1 MNKKTVY
8 IYLQSYESGSKYLK
22 RALDSIKK
30 QTYENFICL
39 IYDNCS
45 GSYTRNFLKEYVKED
60 HRFRLTF
67 FDEVSEQPIPWRYGI
82 PEILA
87 LCNGED
93 GYYCRVDADDTIE
106 PNCIQTMVNHI
117 EQDKL
122 DMVCG
127 SSRFLDAESNT
138 ELSVRSIEKNIIL
151 EGELFGDLFNQYY
164 QIMRTHWGKLIKLS
178 VLNDMNLSNLN
189 VVPYGADTLFIREA
203 LLRCKRV
210 GIIKDV
216 IYNYYLYNEERD
228 YNSDKKRII
237 APQILFDRDSS
248 YLMQKCGE
256 VSKANTNFLLQV
268 YYCESKDVINFIIS
282 GAFGDV
288 NKILL
293 MHDIMS
299 CNATR
304 SLCRLGY
311 SSGYAKVGEWLI
323 NQDVFENEEITRK
336 AAEIFAVIRYIP
348 NKLEM
353 YDGIRLYQLLV
364 DIYKFWDYP
373 MLKVTIENYIL
384 QLVRQEPLL
393 HSSDLFFATQYKQLI
408 SFVLNN
414 KLDEGL
420 SLVKEYLENE
430 QGYLNKSKNILIELG
445 LNIAALKEDERNFIY
460 MKKKQIELFLK
471 IDKEFAEKELYDY
484 LEILPGDKELLSM
497 KAVLE
502 DENI

>member
-8 IYLQSYESGSKYLK
+8 IYLQSYESGFKYLK

-30 QTYENFICL
+30 QTYENFVCL

-45 GSYTRNFLKEYVKED
+45 GRDTRNFLKEYVKED

-67 FDEVSEQPIPWRYGI
+67 FDEISEQPIGWRYGI

-93 GYYCRVDADDTIE
+93 GYYCRVDADDTME
-106 PNCIQTMVNHI
+106 PNCLETMINHI
-117 EQDKL
+117 EQHNL

-127 SSRFLDAESNT
+127 SSRFLKAENNI
-138 ELSVRSIEKNIIL
+138 ELGVRSIEENVIL
-151 EGELFGDLFNQYY
+151 EGELFGDLFKDYY

-178 VLNDMNLSNLN
+178 VLNAMNLSNLK
-189 VVPYGADTLFIREA
+189 VTPYGADTLFIREA

-216 IYNYYLYNEERD
+216 IYNYYVYNEKRE
-228 YNSDKKRII
+228 YNSDRKRII

-256 VSKANTNFLLQV
+256 VSKANTDLLLHV
-268 YYCESKDVINFIIS
+268 YYWESIDVINLIIS
-282 GAFGDV
+282 GAFGDE

-293 MHDIMS
+293 MYDIMS

-304 SLCRLGY
+304 SLCRIGY
-311 SSGYAKVGEWLI
+311 SSEYAKVGEWLI
-323 NQDVFENEEITRK
+323 NQDVFENEEVTRK
-336 AAEIFAVIRYIP
+336 TAEIFAIIHYIP
-348 NKLEM
+348 KELAM

-364 DIYKFWDYP
+364 DIYKFWDCP
-373 MLKVTIENYIL
+373 MLKVRIENYIL
-384 QLVRQEPLL
+384 QIVRQEALL
-393 HSSDLFFATQYKQLI
+393 QSCDLFFATQYKQLI

-414 KLDEGL
+414 QLNEGL
-420 SLVKEYLENE
+420 ALVKEYLEDE
-430 QGYLNKSKNILIELG
+430 QRYLNKSRSILIELG
-445 LNIAALKEDERNFIY
+445 LNIAALKEDEKNFIY

-471 IDKEFAEKELYDY
+471 IDREFAEKELYDY
-484 LEILPGDKELLSM
+484 LEILPEDEELLSM
-497 KAVLE
+497 KAMLE
-502 DENI
+502 

>member
-8 IYLQSYESGSKYLK
+8 IYLQSYESGFKYLK
-22 RALDSIKK
+22 RALDSIKE
-30 QTYENFICL
+30 QTYENFVCL

-45 GSYTRNFLKEYVKED
+45 GSDTRDFLKEYVKED

-67 FDEVSEQPIPWRYGI
+67 FDEISEQPIGWRYGI

-87 LCNGED
+87 LCNGKE
-93 GYYCRVDADDTIE
+93 GYYCRVDADDTLE
-106 PNCIQTMVNHI
+106 PNCLETMINHI
-117 EQDKL
+117 EQDNL

-127 SSRFLDAESNT
+127 SSRFLDAENDT

-151 EGELFGDLFNQYY
+151 EGELFGDLFKEYY

-178 VLNDMNLSNLN
+178 VLNEMNLSNLT
-189 VVPYGADTLFIREA
+189 VVPYGADTLFVREA

-216 IYNYYLYNEERD
+216 IYNYYLYNENRN
-228 YNSDKKRII
+228 YNSDRKRII

-256 VSKANTNFLLQV
+256 VSKANTNLLLHV
-268 YYCESKDVINFIIS
+268 YYCESKDVINLIIS

-293 MHDIMS
+293 MYDVIS

-304 SLCRLGY
+304 SLCRIGY
-311 SSGYAKVGEWLI
+311 SSKYAEVGEWLI
-323 NQDVFENEEITRK
+323 NQDVFENEEVTRK
-336 AAEIFAVIRYIP
+336 AAEMFAIIHYIP
-348 NKLEM
+348 KKLAM

-364 DIYKFWDYP
+364 DIYKFWDCP
-373 MLKVTIENYIL
+373 MLKVAIENYIL
-384 QLVRQEPLL
+384 QIVRQEALL
-393 HSSDLFFATQYKQLI
+393 QSSTLFFATQYKQLI
-408 SFVLNN
+408 SAVLNKQLN
-414 KLDEGL
+414 EGVA
-420 SLVKEYLENE
+420 LVKEYLENE
-430 QGYLNKSKNILIELG
+430 QGYVNKSRNILIELG

-471 IDKEFAEKELYDY
+471 IDREFAEKELYDY

-502 DENI
+502 DEK